1 MSQSQGWNRP
11 FQNQQ
16 LHTSPLSRNYPS
28 APHTAATTIC
38 SMKQNNTIRTA
49 TSGRKQQ
56 QANVQFLNLTN
67 PNDATSSDAL
77 AVIRSHVAKN
87 THGRKQ
93 QSRRARLEIRQYC
106 PTISSKPSD
115 HLPQGA
121 LQAQAKEPGRA
132 TVARPRQNRDD
143 ARMIERRTW
152 IPNPQTSVTS
162 TRKNPFQTSASI
174 ISDSEDALVDHY
186 ITFVVDHGYTG
197 CIHSETEQAL
207 LQKVRAQFVPWSLTD
222 RGLLAGLFMAA
233 CRSLLTLHPDNDS
246 YRVSLLK
253 YKSECFTI
261 LRGAL
266 SAPDRCFLCGSMEYR
281 LHGEA
286 VIEMVRMRGGI
297 KDLGPDGILGYLL
310 ARSVYNPVFQ
320 YVDGPGAS
328 QVVA

>member
-1 MSQSQGWNRP
+1 
-11 FQNQQ
+11 
-16 LHTSPLSRNYPS
+16 
-28 APHTAATTIC
+28 
-38 SMKQNNTIRTA
+38 MKQNNTIRTA
-49 TSGRKQQ
+49 TSGRKGQQ
-56 QANVQFLNLTN
+56 SNVQFLNLTN

-106 PTISSKPSD
+106 PIQSSKTSD
-115 HLPQGA
+115 RPPQGA
-121 LQAQAKEPGRA
+121 LQPEAKEPGRA
-132 TVARPRQNRDD
+132 RGVRQRQNREG
-143 ARMIERRTW
+143 ARMIELNTW

-162 TRKNPFQTSASI
+162 TRKNPFQTSARI

-186 ITFVVDHGYTG
+186 ITFVVDHGYTE
-197 CIHSETEQAL
+197 CIHSEAEQAL
-207 LQKVRAQFVPWSLTD
+207 LQKVRSQFVPWSLTE

-233 CRSLLTLHPDNDS
+233 CRSLLTLHPENDS

-253 YKSECFTI
+253 YKSECFEI

-266 SAPDRCFLCGSMEYR
+266 STPDRCISDYTIALALVLATEEFLCGGMEHR

-286 VIEMVRMRGGI
+286 VIRMVRMRGGM
-297 KDLGPDGILGYLL
+297 KNLGPGGILGFLL

-320 YVDGPGAS
+320 YVDGP
-328 QVVA
+328 